1 MKRFASLLLAFSGTQ
16 MVYSEPIWVQI
27 IENEFESIY
36 YDKTT
41 VKLYGPLVI
50 FDEVR
55 NRHNPSVA
63 FPTVSFIAKVE
74 YDCLMGD
81 IEILRIIST
90 SEHFGKGTVLRDS
103 ADNSRW
109 RGSTSSS
116 NQLSKTEASSM
127 EVICKHSKHFKEGSY
142 HGNQGD

>member
-1 MKRFASLLLAFSGTQ
+1 MKRVASFLLALSGAQ
-16 MVYSEPIWVQI
+16 LACAEPVWIKVF
-27 IENEFESIY
+27 ENEFESIY
-36 YDKTT
+36 YDQTT
-41 VKLYGPLVI
+41 VELYGPLVI
-50 FDEVR
+50 VDEVR

-63 FPTVSFIAKVE
+63 FPTVSFTAKAE

-109 RGSTSSS
+109 RGLTSSS
-116 NQLSKTEASSM
+116 DRLTSTEVSSM
-127 EVICKHSKHFKEGSY
+127 EVICKQSKYFKEGIY
-142 HGNQGD
+142 HGN

>member
-1 MKRFASLLLAFSGTQ
+1 MKRIASFLLAILGAQ
-16 MVYSEPIWVQI
+16 LACAEPVWIKV

-36 YDKTT
+36 YDQTT
-41 VKLYGPLVI
+41 VELHGPLVI
-50 FDEVR
+50 VDEVR
-55 NRHNPSVA
+55 NRHNPSAA
-63 FPTVSFIAKVE
+63 FPTVSFIAKTE

-116 NQLSKTEASSM
+116 DQLSKTEASSM
-127 EVICKHSKHFKEGSY
+127 EVICKHSKY
-142 HGNQGD
+142 

>member
-1 MKRFASLLLAFSGTQ
+1 MKRIASFLLAFSSAQ
-16 MVYSEPIWVQI
+16 LAVAEPIWVKV

-36 YDKTT
+36 YDQTT
-41 VKLYGPLVI
+41 VELYGPLVI
-50 FDEVR
+50 VDEVR
-55 NRHNPSVA
+55 NRHNPSAA
-63 FPTVSFIAKVE
+63 FPTVSFLAKAE

-109 RGSTSSS
+109 RGSTTSSDR
-116 NQLSKTEASSM
+116 LSKTEISSM
-127 EVICKHSKHFKEGSY
+127 EVICKHSKYFKEGTY
-142 HGNQGD
+142 YGN

>member
-1 MKRFASLLLAFSGTQ
+1 MKRIASFLLAFSSAQ
-16 MVYSEPIWVQI
+16 LACAEPVWIKV

-36 YDKTT
+36 YDQTT
-41 VKLYGPLVI
+41 VELYGPLVI
-50 FDEVR
+50 VDEVR

-63 FPTVSFIAKVE
+63 FPTVSFIAKAE

-90 SEHFGKGTVLRDS
+90 SEHFGKGAVLRDS

-109 RGSTSSS
+109 RGSTRSS

-127 EVICKHSKHFKEGSY
+127 EVICKHSKYFKEGAY
-142 HGNQGD
+142 YGN

>member
-1 MKRFASLLLAFSGTQ
+1 MKRIASFLLAFSVAQ
-16 MVYSEPIWVQI
+16 LACAEPVWVKV

-36 YDKTT
+36 YDQTT
-41 VKLYGPLVI
+41 VELYGPLVI
-50 FDEVR
+50 VDEVR
-55 NRHNPSVA
+55 NRHNPSAA
-63 FPTVSFIAKVE
+63 FPTVSFLAKAE

-90 SEHFGKGTVLRDS
+90 SEHFGKGMVIRDS

-116 NQLSKTEASSM
+116 DRLNKTEISSM
-127 EVICKHSKHFKEGSY
+127 EVICKHSKYFK
-142 HGNQGD
+142 

>member
-1 MKRFASLLLAFSGTQ
+1 MKRIALFLLTLSGAQ
-16 MVYSEPIWVQI
+16 FVCSEPVWIKV

-36 YDKTT
+36 YDQTT
-41 VKLYGPLVI
+41 VELYGPLVI
-50 FDEVR
+50 VDEVR

-63 FPTVSFIAKVE
+63 FPAVSFIAKAE
-74 YDCLMGD
+74 YDCLVGD
-81 IEILRIIST
+81 IQIVRIIST

-116 NQLSKTEASSM
+116 DRLSKTEVSSM
-127 EVICKHSKHFKEGSY
+127 EVICKYSRYFKEGSY
-142 HGNQGD
+142 HGK

>member
-1 MKRFASLLLAFSGTQ
+1 MKRIASFVLALSGAQ
-16 MVYSEPIWVQI
+16 LVCAEPVWIRV

-36 YDKTT
+36 YDQTT
-41 VKLYGPLVI
+41 VELYGPLVMV
-50 FDEVR
+50 DEVR
-55 NRHNPSVA
+55 NRHNPSAA
-63 FPTVSFIAKVE
+63 FPTVSFIAKAE

-116 NQLSKTEASSM
+116 DRLSKTEASSM
-127 EVICKHSKHFKEGSY
+127 EVICKHSKYFKEGTY
-142 HGNQGD
+142 YGN